1 MNIGSW
7 VAANWKLV
15 TGIAAVS
22 GTIGTAAVNHV
33 VAADERMDRIEIQ
46 AVRDSAQLEVIE
58 RDVSDVKCM
67 VVQQAQEE
75 DPLEC
80 LQD

>member
-1 MNIGSW
+1 MNIGGW
-7 VAANWKLV
+7 VATNWKLLSV
-15 TGIAAVS
+15 VGAAAVS
-22 GTIGTAAVNHV
+22 IGTAAVNHV
-33 VAADERMDRIEIQ
+33 VTADDRMDRIERQ
-46 AVRDSAQLEVIE
+46 AIRDSAQLEVIE
-58 RDVSDVKCM
+58 KDVGDVKCM